1 MKEFPF
7 ADAILHQTDGG
18 LAIIKDY
25 YPDAASIS
33 ETSSKKFKIRGNEKT
48 ASASLKQTDKGIWL
62 VMDFGQW
69 DKPKNAIGVCMVE
82 DNLTFGEACKKLA
95 NLYNIEYKNTTHSAK
110 PTISKRP
117 KTTNE
122 TPGTYSFEYNT
133 EISDSD
139 LKIIGPEVTNAH
151 AKRFKLKSVK
161 KMSYVTKSNEVVV
174 TESTDDYPIFVYD
187 FGDWQKIYQPKSTDK
202 GFRFRYN
209 GGRPTDYVFGL
220 EDVIDGHQKHFD
232 SVMKNAEEGKPPK
245 KEELKLDKII
255 IASGDRDGL
264 NVASFGY
271 YVVWLNSETANL
283 SIELFKQLKSMA
295 NEVLNLPDIDKTGVK
310 QGVQLG
316 LQYLELKTIWLPN
329 YLTHSKDWRGNPKK
343 DFLDFVNLKYNSKR
357 PGIIKS
363 AFKKLIA
370 NALPMKFWDE
380 VATDKGM
387 KYVYNIVHAEH
398 FLKHQGFYRME
409 TPFEK
414 DEYCYIFVDG
424 NIVKRTS
431 PNKIE
436 NFVNNFLEER
446 QMPIPLRNMVKKTP
460 YLKEAMLSKLP
471 VLEIDFQDSDANT
484 QYWFFKKNVVEIKSA
499 GIKVHKKG
507 VVDKM
512 VIDEKVIDFPS
523 KTTERQFEEAFKTT
537 QFKVGKDVDGD
548 LDIEIIK
555 KDNKYFNYLINASRI
570 HWQKELES
578 SFKPNEE
585 LEAAKYFS
593 ENQFNIA
600 GPRLSA
606 DEILEQKQHLINK
619 IYAIGYL
626 LHKYKVKSKA
636 WFVFGIDNKLSD
648 IGESH
653 GGSGKSL
660 MYDYLEKIMKE
671 QFFIPGRS
679 KKAVDSDFLMD
690 GVTKETD
697 YVFIDDMNQYFPF
710 QQFFSEITGK
720 MKVNPKGSKGF
731 TINFEDSPKLC
742 GTSNFPP
749 INLDPS
755 SSRRILFTVN
765 SDYYHHN
772 KDNEYKQTR
781 RVSDDFNGKDL
792 FNDFTEDEYLDFYV
806 FCAQAVSFYLS
817 SDEKIDPPMDNVN
830 KRNLMGE
837 MGDAFR
843 GWANVYFSKD
853 NQNLDKLISRGD
865 AFEDYKKTSGGKKSA
880 NNFKKSVKAFCK
892 LNNYVF
898 NPVEAGVK
906 DGRIIKNMNEK
917 TQECFFIKTEKS
929 QPLTPLP
936 DLDIIDSVEKKKDD
950 LPF

>member
-18 LAIIKDY
+18 LTIIKDY

-33 ETSSKKFKIRGNEKT
+33 ETSSKKFKVRSNEKT

-69 DKPKNAIGVCMVE
+69 DKPKNAIGVCMFE
-82 DNLTFGEACKKLA
+82 DNLTFGEACKKLSK
-95 NLYNIEYKNTTHSAK
+95 LYNIEFKNVTHSAK
-110 PTISKRP
+110 PVITRRKSTLEEI
-117 KTTNE
+117 
-122 TPGTYSFEYNT
+122 PGTYTFVYKD

-139 LKIIGPEVTNAH
+139 LKIIGPEVTNGH
-151 AKRFKLKSVK
+151 ARRFNLKSVK
-161 KMSYVTKSNEVVV
+161 TMSYVTKSEEVVI
-174 TESTDDYPIFVYD
+174 TESTDEYPIFVYD
-187 FGDWQKIYQPKSTDK
+187 FGTWQKIYQPKSTDK

-220 EDVIDGHQKHFD
+220 EDVKNAYKKHFD
-232 SVMKNAEEGKPPK
+232 RVNREAGETTPTD
-245 KEELKLDKII
+245 EELKLDKII
-255 IASGDRDGL
+255 IASGDRDAL
-264 NVASFGY
+264 NIASFGY
-271 YVVWLNSETANL
+271 YVVWLNSETATL
-283 SIELFKQLKSMA
+283 SNDLFKELNQLA
-295 NEVLNLPDIDKTGVK
+295 NDVYILPDIDKTGIKQAVK
-310 QGVQLG
+310 LG
-316 LQYLELKTIWLPN
+316 LQYLELKTIWLPT
-329 YLTHSKDWRGNPKK
+329 YLTKSKDWRGNPRK
-343 DFLDFVNLKYNSKR
+343 DFLDFVNLKYNKQR
-357 PGIIKS
+357 PNIIKS

-370 NALPMKFWDE
+370 NSLPMKFWDE
-380 VATDKGM
+380 VVTDKGI

-471 VLEIDFQDSDANT
+471 VLDIDFEDCDAET
-484 QYWFFKKNVVEIKSA
+484 QYWFFKKNVVEIKHSE
-499 GIKVHKKG
+499 IKVHKKG
-507 VVDKM
+507 VIDKM
-512 VIDEKVIDFPS
+512 VIDEKVIDFPD
-523 KTTERQFEEAFKTT
+523 KINERQFEEAFLTP
-537 QFKVGKDVDGD
+537 QFKIGRDADGD
-548 LDIEIIK
+548 LDIQIIK

-570 HWQKELES
+570 HWRKELED
-578 SFKPNEE
+578 SFKPSQ
-585 LEAAKYFS
+585 EAEAQTYYK
-593 ENQFNIA
+593 ENKFNIA
-600 GPRLSA
+600 GSNLEI

-660 MYDYLEKIMKE
+660 MYDYLEKIMKA

-679 KKAVDSDFLMD
+679 KKAVDSDFLFD
-690 GVTKETD
+690 GVSKDTD

-720 MKVNPKGSKGF
+720 MKVNPKNAKGF
-731 TINFEDSPKLC
+731 TIDFSDSPKLC

-749 INLDPS
+749 LNLDPS

-781 RVSDDFNGKDL
+781 RVSDDFDGKDL
-792 FNDFTEDEYLDFYV
+792 FNDFTEFEYLDFYS
-806 FCAQAVSFYLS
+806 FCAQAVSFYLGCN
-817 SDEKIDPPMDNVN
+817 EKIDPPMDNVN
-830 KRNLMGE
+830 KRNLMAE

-843 GWANVYFSKD
+843 GWANVYLSKE
-853 NQNLDKLISRGD
+853 NEKLDCHISRSD

-880 NNFKKSVKAFCK
+880 NNFKKSIKAFCK
-892 LNNYVF
+892 LNNYVL
-898 NPVEAGVK
+898 NPLEEGVK
-906 DGRIIKNMNEK
+906 DGRIIKNVEGK
-917 TQECFFIKTEKS
+917 TQECFYIKTISEVE
-929 QPLTPLP
+929 PDILTEAG
-936 DLDIIDSVEKKKDD
+936 IY
-950 LPF
+950 